1 MKQIKT
7 TQMPPYFK
15 MLNCNTLN
23 VLEKFLIDDNSIM
36 FLDVY
41 HEEDVDTF
49 LTNNNLTK
57 LNHVIQVINYSNR
70 ICFFPDI
77 KSAKELRKEFMNQD
91 WGFCCIVF
99 DNKLKPLL
107 YIRGIEEEG
116 VHGVRIKE
124 LETDVY
130 NKYLMNY
137 QE

>member
-23 VLEKFLIDDNSIM
+23 VLEKFLIGDNSIM

-41 HEEDVDTF
+41 YEEDVDTF
-49 LTNNNLTK
+49 LTNSNLTK
-57 LNHVIQVINYSNR
+57 LDHVIQVINYSNR

-77 KSAKELRKEFMNQD
+77 KSAKELNKEFMNQD

-99 DNKLKPLL
+99 DNNLKPLL

-124 LETDVY
+124 LETGVY

>member
-1 MKQIKT
+1 
-7 TQMPPYFK
+7 
-15 MLNCNTLN
+15 
-23 VLEKFLIDDNSIM
+23 
-36 FLDVY
+36 
-41 HEEDVDTF
+41 
-49 LTNNNLTK
+49 
-57 LNHVIQVINYSNR
+57 
-70 ICFFPDI
+70 
-77 KSAKELRKEFMNQD
+77 MNQD

>member
-23 VLEKFLIDDNSIM
+23 VLEKFLIGDNSIM

-41 HEEDVDTF
+41 YEEDVDTF
-49 LTNNNLTK
+49 LTNSNLTK
-57 LNHVIQVINYSNR
+57 LDHVIQVINYSNR

-77 KSAKELRKEFMNQD
+77 RSAKELSKEFMNQD

-99 DNKLKPLL
+99 DNNLKPLL

-124 LETDVY
+124 LETGVY